1 MNPSL
6 NGYERFQ
13 TRQFYKNLES
23 TLASLPGVESNGVG
37 RVRVLDGD
45 RSSSTITVEGYRSKD
60 GEDMEPW
67 VNAIGPGYFRTLGIP
82 MVAGREFLASDE
94 RSMIPQD
101 IFAKLDFTRLA
112 DRERF
117 QELERQVAGPPK
129 YAVVNEK
136 FARHYFGTP
145 EAALGRH
152 FGFGGNPGTK
162 TDIGIVGVARD
173 SMYSNLREQIPRQA
187 FVPYVQS
194 EYVTGMNVYVRTT
207 LEPQQMFAAV
217 RRTIAGMDA
226 ALPVY
231 DMRSM
236 HEQID
241 RSLVTERMIAMLS
254 AVFGI
259 VATLLATV
267 GLYGVMAY
275 TVTRKTREIGI
286 RMALGAFG
294 RDVVWMVMREVLL
307 LVGVGAAAGMIAAV
321 LLTRFVQAQLFGL
334 TPNDPVTII
343 AATAALTAVAAMAG
357 YLPALR
363 ASRIDPIKAL
373 RYE

>member
-1 MNPSL
+1 
-6 NGYERFQ
+6 
-13 TRQFYKNLES
+13 
-23 TLASLPGVESNGVG
+23 
-37 RVRVLDGD
+37 
-45 RSSSTITVEGYRSKD
+45 
-60 GEDMEPW
+60 MEPW
-67 VNAIGPGYFRTLGIP
+67 VNQIGPGYFATLGIP
-82 MVAGREFLASDE
+82 LVAGREFIASDE
-94 RSMIPQD
+94 RAMIPPD
-101 IFAKLDFTRLA
+101 VFATIDFSRPA

-117 QELERQVAGPPK
+117 QELEKQAAGPPK
-129 YAVVNEK
+129 YAVVNER

-145 EAALGRH
+145 DAALGRH

-162 TDIGIVGVARD
+162 TDIEIVGVVRD
-173 SMYSNLREQIPRQA
+173 SMYSNLREQIPRQV
-187 FVPYVQS
+187 FVPYIQA
-194 EYVTGMNVYVRTT
+194 ETVTGMNVYVRTT

-217 RRTIAGMDA
+217 RRTVGAMDA
-226 ALPVY
+226 TLPVY

-236 HEQID
+236 VEQVD

-259 VATLLATV
+259 VATLLAIV

-294 RDVVWMVMREVLL
+294 KDVVWMVMREVLL
-307 LVGVGAAAGMIAAV
+307 LVGVGAAAGVVAAV
-321 LLTRFVQAQLFGL
+321 LLTRFIEAQLFGL
-334 TPNDPVTII
+334 TPHDPVTIA
-343 AATAALTAVAAMAG
+343 AATVVLMGVAALAG
-357 YLPALR
+357 YLPAVR